1 MAVTLCLAPS
11 PGEPREIVRY
21 SLKERQT
28 VIAVPARHVVER
40 VGNPDDGDVP
50 AVWLDVATERARPVH
65 VRFELRTPGTG
76 GPARGRLLGRVR
88 WQGGDADVYG
98 MYLGPV
104 SEEN

>member
-1 MAVTLCLAPS
+1 MAVTLCLAPL
-11 PGEPREIVRY
+11 PGEPREVVRHP
-21 SLKERQT
+21 LEERQT
-28 VIAVPARHVVER
+28 VIAVPARHLVER

-65 VRFELRTPGTG
+65 VRFELRTAGAS

-88 WQGGDADVYG
+88 WQGSAADVYG
-98 MYLGPV
+98 TYLGPV